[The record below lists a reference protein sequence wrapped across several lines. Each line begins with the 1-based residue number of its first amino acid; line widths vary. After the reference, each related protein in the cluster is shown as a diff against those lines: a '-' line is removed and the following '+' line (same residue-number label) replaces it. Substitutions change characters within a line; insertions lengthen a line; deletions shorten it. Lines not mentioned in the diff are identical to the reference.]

1 MPKGTDWYD
10 ILNGSRI
17 YHTEKQ
23 KKYHKEKE
31 SMMKTKW
38 NAKRLLSALLT
49 LCMVLSLLP
58 AVSVTASAAD
68 EGGTIP

>member
-1 MPKGTDWYD
+1 
-10 ILNGSRI
+10 
-17 YHTEKQ
+17 
-23 KKYHKEKE
+23 
-31 SMMKTKW
+31 MMKTKW